1 MTALHCIGG
10 RVAQAGAAMAAA
22 WPLATRA
29 QHHVPV
35 IGFLS
40 AGSAAGRDDLI
51 NGFRRG
57 LSEAGYVEGRNV
69 ALEFASSDDTGLLRD
84 ASLRVDRTISA
95 IGPVYP
101 RLLRHGAVLPTIAKG
116 PNPWRPVV
124 NATAC

>member
-57 LSEAGYVEGRNV
+57 LSEAGMWKVG
-69 ALEFASSDDTGLLRD
+69 TLRLN
-84 ASLRVDRTISA
+84 SPRVTI
-95 IGPVYP
+95 PV
-101 RLLRHGAVLPTIAKG
+101 
-116 PNPWRPVV
+116 
-124 NATAC
+124 C